1 MAHSME
7 RGGGVSPLESDSG
20 NAKDILTQRQLQVL
34 LLIANGKNTKEIADI
49 LRISFKTVG
58 CHRSNIMRRLNI
70 HAVAGLVRYSIRHGL
85 VKM

>member
-1 MAHSME
+1 ME
-7 RGGGVSPLESDSG
+7 RGGGVSPLESGSG
-20 NAKDILTQRQLQVL
+20 NASNVLTYRQVQVL
-34 LLIANGKNTKEIADI
+34 QLIANGKTTKEIAEI

-58 CHRSNIMRRLNI
+58 CHRRDIMRRLNI